1 MNIFIKEMDKDS
13 ATRITSVTDR
23 DIAGY
28 FWANDNRL
36 VYLRDDGGNEDY
48 YLLAVD
54 RDGSNE
60 LALTK
65 MEGVKT
71 QIIDD
76 LENIPDEM
84 IIGLNKRIPQIFD
97 PYRININ
104 SGEMEMVAENP
115 GNIIGWMTDHDGKL
129 RVAYTSDGVNQS
141 LLYRETESD
150 PFEVIMTNNFKETME
165 PLFFT
170 FDNKNLYAS
179 SNIGRDKSALVV
191 FDLATRQETDTIFQH
206 DEVDVSGLSYSR
218 KRKVLTTINY
228 YTDKP
233 QKEFLDDEAKAIYA
247 SVEKQLGNERLKFG
261 LSSANDEEDKFIVR
275 TYNDKTRGSYYYYD
289 KVADEL
295 TLIDEISPWID
306 ETQMAEMKPITYTA
320 RDGLKI
326 NGYLTLP
333 VGYEAKNLPV
343 VVNVHGGPWAR
354 DYWGF
359 NPEVQLL
366 ANRGYAVLQMNFR
379 GSTGYGREF
388 WEKSFGQWGRT
399 MQEDVQDGAKWLI
412 EQGIADP
419 ERVAIYGGS
428 YGGYATLMGLVKDPD
443 FYACGIDYVGVSSI
457 FTFMSSF
464 PPYWEP
470 FREMMYEMVG
480 HPESDSLMLA
490 EVSPALHA
498 DKITAPLFIAQG
510 ANDPRVK
517 KAESDQMVE
526 ALKAKGIDVGYMVKE
541 NEGHGFRNEENK
553 FDFYNA
559 MEEFLAKHL
568 AEKEKV

>member
-1 MNIFIKEMDKDS
+1 MEKAKRIPVEEFFKNPEKSSYQISPNGNYVSYMAPWQDRMNIFIKEMDKDS

-218 KRKVLTTINY
+218 KRKV
-228 YTDKP
+228 
-233 QKEFLDDEAKAIYA
+233 
-247 SVEKQLGNERLKFG
+247 
-261 LSSANDEEDKFIVR
+261 
-275 TYNDKTRGSYYYYD
+275 
-289 KVADEL
+289 
-295 TLIDEISPWID
+295 
-306 ETQMAEMKPITYTA
+306 
-320 RDGLKI
+320 
-326 NGYLTLP
+326 
-333 VGYEAKNLPV
+333 
-343 VVNVHGGPWAR
+343 
-354 DYWGF
+354 
-359 NPEVQLL
+359 
-366 ANRGYAVLQMNFR
+366 
-379 GSTGYGREF
+379 
-388 WEKSFGQWGRT
+388 
-399 MQEDVQDGAKWLI
+399 
-412 EQGIADP
+412 
-419 ERVAIYGGS
+419 
-428 YGGYATLMGLVKDPD
+428 
-443 FYACGIDYVGVSSI
+443 
-457 FTFMSSF
+457 
-464 PPYWEP
+464 
-470 FREMMYEMVG
+470 
-480 HPESDSLMLA
+480 
-490 EVSPALHA
+490 
-498 DKITAPLFIAQG
+498 
-510 ANDPRVK
+510 
-517 KAESDQMVE
+517 
-526 ALKAKGIDVGYMVKE
+526 
-541 NEGHGFRNEENK
+541 
-553 FDFYNA
+553 FDN
-559 MEEFLAKHL
+559 H
-568 AEKEKV
+568 